1 VHLVVLLQI
10 EYKVRDFLF
19 PVLVLLLFYLV
30 SHPLPRLF
38 SPQSVKQF
46 IFLKLQL
53 KTKSFF
59 EAAIRVLSN
68 NLFIFT
74 LKRVAV
80 VQRYTVQR
88 YTVQRYTVQRYTVQ
102 RYTIQRYTV
111 QRYTVQRYTVQRYTV
126 QRYTVQRYTVQVS
139 LPYSATFVA
148 QYTSQ
153 LCISTSTQKK
163 MPLVHCVR
171 SHYVG

>member
-1 VHLVVLLQI
+1 MHLVVLLQI

-88 YTVQRYTVQRYTVQ
+88 YT
-102 RYTIQRYTV
+102 IQRYTV